1 MEEIQT
7 EVQRVFGQKLTRL
20 EVLRELDKRGG
31 LSCDKKLQEEYLRLK
46 KGVEG
51 EQILV
56 NYLRKYGQPHWKFLR
71 NVWFD
76 FYGEF
81 EIDLLLITGGG
92 LYNFEVKNYSGN
104 LELVNSQCRING
116 HSVGQNPFSQ
126 AQKASVQLKEMLK
139 QQAHSPNIQEVLL
152 FIGEN
157 NQVDVQDQVSGLR
170 VLCRNELM
178 HFIWQIARQERN
190 YLGYPVE
197 VDTVLA
203 ALSPYEIGKPSKEKE
218 VPQKAKEHLRK
229 GVCCCHCGSFDVK
242 TKNRYVI
249 CSCGMHEPKT
259 EAILRTIC
267 EYGIIYHE
275 KNLTTTG
282 LTDFFDGFITRKTI
296 LRYLNKYFE
305 RVGSYKGAEYLN
317 KKKSLAD
324 VCQNFDLKESKYLK
338 IR

>member
-1 MEEIQT
+1 MEKIET
-7 EVQRVFGQKLTRL
+7 AVQKAFDKYPTRL
-20 EVLRELDKRGG
+20 EVLRELLKREGLEQDKNLRE
-31 LSCDKKLQEEYLRLK
+31 DYLRLE
-46 KGVEG
+46 KGAEG
-51 EQILV
+51 EQDLV
-56 NYLRKYGQPHWKFLR
+56 NYLEKYGEAHWVILR
-71 NVWFD
+71 NVWLD

-81 EIDLLLITGGG
+81 EIDLLLITRGG
-92 LYNFEVKNYSGN
+92 LYSFEVKNYSGN
-104 LELVNSQCRING
+104 LELIDSQCRMNG
-116 HSVGQNPFSQ
+116 HSIGQNPFSQ
-126 AQKASVQLKEMLK
+126 AQKVPVQLKEMFK
-139 QQAHSPNIQEVLL
+139 HQSRHPEIQGVLV

-157 NQVDVQDQVSGLR
+157 NHVTIQDQVSGIQ

-178 HFIWQIARQERN
+178 HYIWQIARQERN

-203 ALSPYEIGKPSKEKE
+203 ALRSYEIGKPSKEKE
-218 VPQKAKEHLRK
+218 IPQTAKEYLRK
-229 GVCCCHCGSFDVK
+229 GVCCCYCGSFDVK
-242 TKNRYVI
+242 AKNGYVI

-296 LRYLNKYFE
+296 SRYLNKYFE

-317 KKKSLAD
+317 KKKSIAD